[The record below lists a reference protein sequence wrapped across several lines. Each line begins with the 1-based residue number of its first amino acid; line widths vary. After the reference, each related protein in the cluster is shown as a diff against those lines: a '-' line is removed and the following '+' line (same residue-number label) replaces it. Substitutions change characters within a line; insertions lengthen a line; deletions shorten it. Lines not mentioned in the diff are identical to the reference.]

1 MNGASGAAIL
11 SVSHLT
17 VAVADREAFRDI
29 SFTLDRG
36 GVYALMGPNGGGK
49 TSLAMFL
56 MGSTQYLVHPK
67 RGTEVLFDGKDLLAM
82 KPNERAKVGLYV
94 SWQQPI
100 AIPGVSVFS
109 LAKAS
114 YENVVGAIDSVVAF
128 KTRVEELLTRV
139 GLPATYVSRS
149 VNDGFSGGERKRLE
163 LFQLLLLQPKLAI
176 LDELDSGLDQ
186 AGRALLTSVV
196 AELSRAGTTFLIIS
210 HYNELLRNLSI
221 SNTWELEDGQLH
233 ARLS

>member
-1 MNGASGAAIL
+1 MSSRGGAAIL

-17 VAVADREAFRDI
+17 VSVADREVFRDV
-29 SFTLDRG
+29 SFTLRTGD
-36 GVYALMGPNGGGK
+36 VCVLVGPNGGGK

-82 KPNERAKVGLYV
+82 KPNERAKAGLYV

-128 KTRVEELLTRV
+128 KARVEELLARV
-139 GLPATYVSRS
+139 GLPTTYVSRS

-176 LDELDSGLDQ
+176 LDELDSGLDR
-186 AGRALLTSVV
+186 AGRALLTSVITDLTHV
-196 AELSRAGTTFLIIS
+196 GTTFLVIS
-210 HYNELLRNLSI
+210 HYDELIRDLPVS
-221 SNTWELEDGQLH
+221 STWKLEDGHLYT
-233 ARLS
+233 RLS